1 MNAETRLQQE
11 IMLALSQAGCVVWRN
26 NTGQAWLGKVIH
38 QAGKQV
44 TITDAHKMP
53 FGLCVGSSDL
63 ICIAPDGRFM
73 GVEVKL
79 PKRPGKQAGRV
90 SKEQSAFIEGV
101 RAAGGIAGIA
111 RSVQDAIDLIERG

>member
-38 QAGKQV
+38 QAGKQI
-44 TITDAHKMP
+44 TLTDAHKMP

-63 ICIAPDGRFM
+63 VGITPQGRFLA
-73 GVEVKL
+73 VEVKT
-79 PKRPGKQAGRV
+79 PTGHV
-90 SKEQSAFIEGV
+90 SKQQTAFIDGV